1 MPHVSVVTRASKNQ
15 SQSHLNPSLNRN
27 ARECQGADGVEEV
40 EMADRVEE
48 VEMADGVEEVGM
60 ADGGGVEALVTVL
73 RGLDALSMEISGDD

>member
-40 EMADRVEE
+40 EMAD
-48 VEMADGVEEVGM
+48 GVEEVGM
-60 ADGGGVEALVTVL
+60 AGGGGVEALVTVL
-73 RGLDALSMEISGDD
+73 RGLDALSMEILGDD